1 MEMNRVQA
9 FFASPLAQRILHAKQ
24 VLREYRFTVEIP
36 AGEVQPG
43 LPETLAGE
51 PVVMQGAVDCAF
63 EEDGSLVI
71 VDFKTD
77 HTKDEAALWERYRAQ
92 LALYRRAL
100 AVCTGLP
107 VKECLLYSF
116 YLNREIRGEGMG

>member
-1 MEMNRVQA
+1 M
-9 FFASPLAQRILHAKQ
+9 
-24 VLREYRFTVEIP
+24 
-36 AGEVQPG
+36 
-43 LPETLAGE
+43 
-51 PVVMQGAVDCAF
+51 DCAF

-77 HTKDEAALWERYRAQ
+77 HTKDEPPCGSATGTVGPLPP
-92 LALYRRAL
+92 AL